1 MPRLRVAFV
10 SAHGCPIAPLGSR
23 SAGGMSIVLQ
33 DLSIAL
39 SELGVEVDIYAPEHG
54 PCDPEFFLDD
64 PRFYDEA
71 GILWRSVYLKPPRLI
86 HLDAE
91 DFSRSLL
98 RHRLSDDDSGGASYD
113 LVHSH
118 YWRSAEAGLRLARQ
132 LGAPHVFT
140 YHTIAEVKERAGGA
154 PETPERKQ
162 AELLAVRE
170 SDAVVTF
177 TREEAQSL
185 VELLGLDPRRARTVR
200 MGVDLGIFTPQ
211 SVRWRRSNRARMD
224 IGLDER
230 VMLFVGRVEPFK
242 GPDMLVRA
250 LAHMRTPDPLRL
262 VVVGGE
268 ESSFE
273 WLADIARAHGVARRL
288 DWRGPVPHEALSVCY
303 GAADICVVPSRHE
316 TFGLVALEAMASCTP
331 VAASNVGGLR
341 TIVQDGKTGVL
352 FEPGDPRVIAQTL
365 DGLFADPARLRRMGS
380 AARRRAR
387 AFSWEE
393 SADRVLS
400 VYESLA

>member
-1 MPRLRVAFV
+1 
-10 SAHGCPIAPLGSR
+10 
-23 SAGGMSIVLQ
+23 MSIVLQ

>member
-1 MPRLRVAFV
+1 
-10 SAHGCPIAPLGSR
+10 
-23 SAGGMSIVLQ
+23 MSIVLRN
-33 DLSIAL
+33 LAL
-39 SELGVEVDIYAPEHG
+39 SLTELGVEVDIFAPEHG

-64 PRFYDEA
+64 PDFYDEA
-71 GILWRSVYLKPPRLI
+71 ELLWRSVFRKPPRLI

-91 DFSRSLL
+91 DFSSSLL
-98 RHRLSDDDSGGASYD
+98 RHRPSGDGDGVPYD

-132 LGAPHVFT
+132 LGVPHVFT

-185 VELLGLDPRRARTVR
+185 VELLGLDPRRARAVR
-200 MGVDLGIFTPQ
+200 MGVDLGIFPAQ
-211 SVRWRRSNRARMD
+211 SVRVRRMMRARMD

-273 WLADIARAHGVARRL
+273 WLGDIARAHGVARRL
-288 DWRGPVPHEALSVCY
+288 DWRGPVAHESLSVCY

-352 FEPGDPRVIAQTL
+352 FEPGDPRVIARTL
-365 DGLFADPARLRRMGS
+365 DDLFADPVRLRRMGS

-387 AFSWEE
+387 TFSWEE
-393 SADRVLS
+393 SADRMLS

>member
-1 MPRLRVAFV
+1 
-10 SAHGCPIAPLGSR
+10 
-23 SAGGMSIVLQ
+23 MSIVLRN
-33 DLSIAL
+33 LAL
-39 SELGVEVDIYAPEHG
+39 SLTELGVEVDIFAPEHG

-64 PRFYDEA
+64 PDFYDEA
-71 GILWRSVYLKPPRLI
+71 ELLWRSVFRKPPRLI

-91 DFSRSLL
+91 DFSSSLL
-98 RHRLSDDDSGGASYD
+98 RHRPPGDGGGAPYD

-132 LGAPHVFT
+132 LGVPHVFT

-185 VELLGLDPRRARTVR
+185 VELLGLDPRRARAVR
-200 MGVDLGIFTPQ
+200 MGVDLGIFPAQ
-211 SVRWRRSNRARMD
+211 SVRVRRMMRARMD

-250 LAHMRTPDPLRL
+250 LTHMRTPDPLRL

-288 DWRGPVPHEALSVCY
+288 DWRGPVPHESLSVCY

-316 TFGLVALEAMASCTP
+316 TFGLVALEAMACCTP

-352 FEPGDPRVIAQTL
+352 FEPGDPRVIARTL
-365 DGLFADPARLRRMGS
+365 DDLFADPVRLRRMGS

-387 AFSWEE
+387 TFSWEE
-393 SADRVLS
+393 SAGRMLS

>member
-1 MPRLRVAFV
+1 
-10 SAHGCPIAPLGSR
+10 
-23 SAGGMSIVLQ
+23 MSIVLRN
-33 DLSIAL
+33 LAL
-39 SELGVEVDIYAPEHG
+39 SLTELGVEVDIFAPEHG

-64 PRFYDEA
+64 PGFYDEA
-71 GILWRSVYLKPPRLI
+71 ELLWRSVFRKPPRLI

-98 RHRLSDDDSGGASYD
+98 RLRPLGDSGGAPYD

-132 LGAPHVFT
+132 LGVPHVFT

-177 TREEAQSL
+177 TKEEAQSL

-211 SVRWRRSNRARMD
+211 SVRCEKDPMRARMD
-224 IGLDER
+224 IDLDER

-262 VVVGGE
+262 VVIGGE

-273 WLADIARAHGVARRL
+273 WLADIARAHGVAHRL
-288 DWRGPVPHEALSVCY
+288 DWRGPVAHES
-303 GAADICVVPSRHE
+303 S
-316 TFGLVALEAMASCTP
+316 
-331 VAASNVGGLR
+331 
-341 TIVQDGKTGVL
+341 
-352 FEPGDPRVIAQTL
+352 
-365 DGLFADPARLRRMGS
+365 
-380 AARRRAR
+380 
-387 AFSWEE
+387 
-393 SADRVLS
+393 
-400 VYESLA
+400 

>member
-1 MPRLRVAFV
+1 
-10 SAHGCPIAPLGSR
+10 
-23 SAGGMSIVLQ
+23 MSIVLQ

-71 GILWRSVYLKPPRLI
+71 EILWRSVSLKPPRLI

-98 RHRLSDDDSGGASYD
+98 RHRPSDDDSDGAHYD

-177 TREEAQSL
+177 TREESQSL

-200 MGVDLGIFTPQ
+200 MGVDLGIFTPR
-211 SVRWRRSNRARMD
+211 SVRWRRVDRNIMD

-230 VMLFVGRVEPFK
+230 VMLYVGRVEPFK

-273 WLADIARAHGVARRL
+273 WLAHVARAHGVARRL
-288 DWRGPVPHEALSVCY
+288 DWRGPVPHDILPVCY

-393 SADRVLS
+393 SADRMLS

>member
-1 MPRLRVAFV
+1 
-10 SAHGCPIAPLGSR
+10 
-23 SAGGMSIVLQ
+23 MSIVLRN
-33 DLSIAL
+33 LAL
-39 SELGVEVDIYAPEHG
+39 SLTELGVEVDIFAPEHG

-64 PRFYDEA
+64 PDFYDEA
-71 GILWRSVYLKPPRLI
+71 ELLWRSVFRKPPRLI

-91 DFSRSLL
+91 DFTRSLL
-98 RHRLSDDDSGGASYD
+98 RLRPPGDGHGVPYD

-118 YWRSAEAGLRLARQ
+118 YWRSAEAGLRLAGQ
-132 LGAPHVFT
+132 FGVPHVFT

-177 TREEAQSL
+177 TKEEAQSL

-200 MGVDLGIFTPQ
+200 MGVDLGIFTPR
-211 SVRWRRSNRARMD
+211 SVRWRRVDRNIMD

-230 VMLFVGRVEPFK
+230 VMLYVGRVEPFK

-273 WLADIARAHGVARRL
+273 WLADVARAHGVAHRL
-288 DWRGPVPHEALSVCY
+288 DWRGPVPHSSLPVCY

-393 SADRVLS
+393 SAGRMLS